1 MELKFLPSPLGAE
14 SLWLAMPITELLVLF
29 YAVSALRRYTA
40 ALSDA

>member
-1 MELKFLPSPLGAE
+1 MKKPLTLDLVLF
-14 SLWLAMPITELLVLF
+14 LWLAMPITELLVMF

>member
-1 MELKFLPSPLGAE
+1 MKKPLTLDFVL
-14 SLWLAMPITELLVLF
+14 SLWLVMPITELLVMF